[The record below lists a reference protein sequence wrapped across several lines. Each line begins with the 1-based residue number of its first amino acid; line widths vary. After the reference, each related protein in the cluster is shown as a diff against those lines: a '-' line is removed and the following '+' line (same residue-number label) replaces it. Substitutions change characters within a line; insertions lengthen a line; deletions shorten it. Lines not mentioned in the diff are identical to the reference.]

1 MVVLERVISTVALLV
16 LVFIL
21 AFILWFPVQMPRNL
35 AVFSVGFIVY
45 FAAITGLLL
54 AQSFW
59 SHGISNGISD
69 AIVMVPTACYAY
81 WAIFITAEGERRSVR
96 IGQEPRQRTDQQ
108 RLIGQLEAMNVTLL
122 RAARR

>member
-1 MVVLERVISTVALLV
+1 MRPGAFRGRTTLTRVVDIVVVLERVISTVALLV

-54 AQSFW
+54 AQSFLVAW
-59 SHGISNGISD
+59 DFEWNQRCYCNGSH
-69 AIVMVPTACYAY
+69 
-81 WAIFITAEGERRSVR
+81 
-96 IGQEPRQRTDQQ
+96 
-108 RLIGQLEAMNVTLL
+108 RLLCVLGYLHYCG
-122 RAARR
+122 R